1 MMIRLWRLHKSY
13 NTKRWFRNMDNRI
26 LNYLHIGEEFNMRTI
41 HMNQKMQI
49 DRVGDYPKVFKY
61 W

>member
-1 MMIRLWRLHKSY
+1 MTIITWGFHQTW
-13 NTKRWFRNMDNRI
+13 NTKRWFRNMDDRI

-41 HMNQKMQI
+41 HMNQKCRI
-49 DRVGDYPKVFKY
+49 DRVGQYPKVFKY